1 MTPYS
6 ILSDNEMLFKY
17 VPVGALASGALL
29 SVPVWLYSL
38 PTVPVPGWIGMNTTL
53 GFHKPSNCQYCIDLL
68 SSGSAIDVV

>member
-53 GFHKPSNCQYCIDLL
+53 GFHTPPVNIVLTCFPLVQLL
-68 SSGSAIDVV
+68 M